1 MNTLNIRI
9 TNLSY
14 HLQTLMTPDYYSKVQ
29 AAADKKD
36 QNRLIRICKK
46 AKIPAE
52 YIASVVSVVLS
63 VQPMGP
69 KWPEIV

>member
-1 MNTLNIRI
+1 
-9 TNLSY
+9 
-14 HLQTLMTPDYYSKVQ
+14 MTPDYYSKVQ

-46 AKIPAE
+46 AKIPTE
-52 YIASVVSVVLS
+52 YIASVVSVILS
-63 VQPMGP
+63 VQPMGV